1 MFLFITINCGA
12 TKHGYTVVC
21 YNTTNEICQYIIEV
35 LVRGRMRF
43 VNIPP
48 KWYFL
53 RYIQEM
59 KRGTKKDVALTR
71 HAVLIHFV
79 FIVHEKA
86 NKNYNIYCLSVY
98 FCIYLI

>member
-1 MFLFITINCGA
+1 MFLCITINCGA
-12 TKHGYTVVC
+12 TKHGYGVVC

-59 KRGTKKDVALTR
+59 KRGPKKDVALTR
-71 HAVLIHFV
+71 HLGDQSALINQGTL
-79 FIVHEKA
+79 ICPDLP
-86 NKNYNIYCLSVY
+86 CLR
-98 FCIYLI
+98 